1 MANLLNLACG
11 QTFDSG
17 WINLDQHASADDVIA
32 HDLRTLLPFSDNFAD
47 AIYCSH
53 FLEHLDFEMA
63 DKFLSECLRCLKPG
77 GILRIVVP
85 DFERMAKDYLKILG
99 KIETGETRCI
109 ELTWMHLE
117 IFDQF
122 SRNRPEGLMHAY
134 LRKPGVHQNK
144 FIRNRIGEAID
155 NFQVSSIQT
164 QSKETNLR
172 SKLRMIKF
180 LLFDAS
186 FRTHFLIKKI
196 FPKKYNAFLISSG
209 KSFFNEILQMIVPGL
224 TYLQIKQALFR
235 NSGEVHLQSFDQYN
249 LKQKLSE
256 AGFGEIQKVTS
267 RQSAIPNWNDYLL
280 DINPNGNERKADSL
294 YMEAQKAS
302 Y

>member
-1 MANLLNLACG
+1 MVNLINLACG
-11 QTFDSG
+11 QTFDSR
-17 WINLDQHASADDVIA
+17 WINLDQYASSEKVQT
-32 HDLRTLLPFSDNFAD
+32 HDLRASLPFLNNFAD

-53 FLEHLDFEMA
+53 FLEHLDDKMA

-77 GILRIVVP
+77 GVLRVVVP
-85 DFERMAKDYLKILG
+85 DFERMAKDYLKILS
-99 KIETGETRCI
+99 KIETGETRSI
-109 ELTWMHLE
+109 EHAWMHLE

-122 SRNRPEGLMHAY
+122 SRNRPEGLMNAY
-134 LRKPGVHQNK
+134 LRNPHVHQNE
-144 FIRNRIGEAID
+144 FIRSRIGEAID
-155 NFQVSSIQT
+155 NFQVSSIE
-164 QSKETNLR
+164 SKSVETSLR

-186 FRTHFLIKKI
+186 YRTHILIKKI
-196 FPKKYNAFLISSG
+196 FPKKYNAFLISPG

-235 NSGEVHLQSFDQYN
+235 NSGEVHLQSYDQYN

-294 YMEAQKAS
+294 YMEAKKTGS
-302 Y
+302 

>member
-1 MANLLNLACG
+1 MPKLINLACG
-11 QTFDSG
+11 QTFHSN
-17 WINLDQHASADDVIA
+17 WINLDQSASSEEVKF
-32 HDLRTLLPFSDNFAD
+32 HDLRTPLPFPDNYAD

-53 FLEHLDFEMA
+53 FLEHLDVKKG

-77 GILRIVVP
+77 GVLRVVVP

-99 KIETGETRCI
+99 ILETGEKRSI
-109 ELTWMHLE
+109 EHTWMHLE

-122 SRNRPEGLMHAY
+122 SRNRPEGLMNAY
-134 LRKPGVHQNK
+134 FRNPDVHQNE
-144 FIRNRIGEAID
+144 FVRERIGDAID

-164 QSKETNLR
+164 QRIETTLR

-186 FRTHFLIKKI
+186 YRTHFLIKKI

-209 KSFFNEILQMIVPGL
+209 KSFLKEILQMIVPGL
-224 TYLQIKQALFR
+224 TYLQIKQAMFR

-256 AGFGEIQKVTS
+256 AGFSEIQKVHS
-267 RQSAIPNWNDYLL
+267 RLSAIPNWNDYLL
-280 DINPNGNERKADSL
+280 DINENGNERKADSL
-294 YMEAQKAS
+294 YMEAKKTS
-302 Y
+302 S

>member
-1 MANLLNLACG
+1 MSNLINLACG
-11 QTFDSG
+11 QTFDSR
-17 WINLDQHASADDVIA
+17 WINLDQYASDDNVKA
-32 HDLRTLLPFSDNFAD
+32 HDLRTPLPFSDNFAE

-53 FLEHLDFEMA
+53 FLEHLDIELA
-63 DKFLSECLRCLKPG
+63 DKFLRECLRCLKPG

-109 ELTWMHLE
+109 EHTWMHLE

-134 LRKPGVHQNK
+134 LRNPDVHQNE
-144 FIRNRIGEAID
+144 FIRNRIGDSID

-172 SKLRMIKF
+172 FNLRMIKF

-235 NSGEVHLQSFDQYN
+235 NSGEVHQQSFDQYN

-256 AGFGEIQKVTS
+256 AGFGEIQKVNS
-267 RQSAIPNWNDYLL
+267 RKSGIPNWNDYLL
-280 DINPNGNERKADSL
+280 DITPNGNERKADSL
-294 YMEAQKAS
+294 YMEAQKAG

>member
-1 MANLLNLACG
+1 MLKLINLACG
-11 QTFDSG
+11 QTFHSN
-17 WINLDQHASADDVIA
+17 WINLDQSSSSEEVQS
-32 HDLRTLLPFSDNFAD
+32 HDLRTPLPFPDDYAD

-53 FLEHLDFEMA
+53 FLEHLDIEMA

-99 KIETGETRCI
+99 KIETGETKSI
-109 ELTWMHLE
+109 EHAWMHLE

-122 SRNRPEGLMHAY
+122 SRNRPEGLMYAY
-134 LRKPGVHQNK
+134 LRNPNVHQNE
-144 FIRNRIGEAID
+144 FIRNRIGASIN

-164 QSKETNLR
+164 QNTETNLR

-256 AGFGEIQKVTS
+256 AGFGEIQKVNS
-267 RQSAIPNWNDYLL
+267 RKSAIPNWDDYLL

>member
-1 MANLLNLACG
+1 MPKLINLACG
-11 QTFDSG
+11 QTFDSN
-17 WINLDQHASADDVIA
+17 WINLDQSASSDEVRF
-32 HDLRTLLPFSDNFAD
+32 HDLRTPLPFPGNYAD

-53 FLEHLDFEMA
+53 FLEHLDVKKA

-77 GILRIVVP
+77 GVLRVVVP

-99 KIETGETRCI
+99 KLEAGKERSV
-109 ELTWMHLE
+109 EHAWMHLE

-122 SRNRPEGLMHAY
+122 SRNRPEGLMNAY
-134 LRKPGVHQNK
+134 LRNPHVHQNE

-155 NFQVSSIQT
+155 NFQSSSIE
-164 QSKETNLR
+164 SKSVETSLR

-186 FRTHFLIKKI
+186 YRTHFLIKKI

-209 KSFFNEILQMIVPGL
+209 KSFLKEILQMIVPGL
-224 TYLQIKQALFR
+224 TYLQIKQAMFR

-256 AGFGEIQKVTS
+256 KGFSEIQKVHS
-267 RQSAIPNWNDYLL
+267 RLSAIPNWNDYLL
-280 DINPNGNERKADSL
+280 DINENGNERKADSL
-294 YMEAQKAS
+294 YMEAKKTGS
-302 Y
+302 

>member
-1 MANLLNLACG
+1 MPNLINLACG
-11 QTFDSG
+11 QTFDSR
-17 WINLDQHASADDVIA
+17 WINLDQYASDDNVKA
-32 HDLRTLLPFSDNFAD
+32 HDLRTPLPFSDNFAE

-53 FLEHLDFEMA
+53 FLEHLDIELA
-63 DKFLSECLRCLKPG
+63 DKFLRECLRCLKPG

-109 ELTWMHLE
+109 EHTWMHLE

-122 SRNRPEGLMHAY
+122 SRNRPEGLMHTY
-134 LRKPGVHQNK
+134 LRNPDVNQNE

-164 QSKETNLR
+164 QSKATNLR
-172 SKLRMIKF
+172 SKLRVIKF

-186 FRTHFLIKKI
+186 YRTHFLIKKI
-196 FPKKYNAFLISSG
+196 FPKKYNAFLIFSG
-209 KSFFNEILQMIVPGL
+209 RSFLKEILQMIVPGL
-224 TYLQIKQALFR
+224 TYLQIKQAMFR
-235 NSGEVHLQSFDQYN
+235 SSGEVHQQSFDQYN

-256 AGFGEIQKVTS
+256 AGFSEIQKVHS
-267 RQSAIPNWNDYLL
+267 RLSAIPNWNDYLL
-280 DINPNGNERKADSL
+280 DINENGNERKADSL
-294 YMEAQKAS
+294 YMEAKKTGS
-302 Y
+302 

>member
-1 MANLLNLACG
+1 LPNLINLACG
-11 QTFDSG
+11 QTFDSR
-17 WINLDQHASADDVIA
+17 WINLDQHASTDDVEA
-32 HDLRTLLPFSDNFAD
+32 HDLRTPLPFLDNFAD

-63 DKFLSECLRCLKPG
+63 DKFLSECLRCLKPS

-85 DFERMAKDYLKILG
+85 DFERMAKDYLKILD

-109 ELTWMHLE
+109 EHTWMHLE

-122 SRNRPEGLMHAY
+122 SRNRPEGLMHTY
-134 LRKPGVHQNK
+134 LRKPDVHQNE

-155 NFQVSSIQT
+155 NFQVSSIEM
-164 QSKETNLR
+164 QSKETNFR

-180 LLFDAS
+180 ILFDAS

-209 KSFFNEILQMIVPGL
+209 KSFFNEIFQMIIPGL

-249 LKQKLSE
+249 LKQKLSK
-256 AGFGEIQKVTS
+256 AGFGEIQKVNS
-267 RQSAIPNWNDYLL
+267 RKSAIPNWNDYFL

>member
-1 MANLLNLACG
+1 MSNLINLACG
-11 QTFDSG
+11 QTFDSR
-17 WINLDQHASADDVIA
+17 WINLDQYASADDVKA
-32 HDLRTLLPFSDNFAD
+32 HDLRNPLPFSDNFAD

-53 FLEHLDFEMA
+53 FLEHLDIEMA

-85 DFERMAKDYLKILG
+85 DFERMAKDYLKILS
-99 KIETGETRCI
+99 KIETGETRSI
-109 ELTWMHLE
+109 EHAWMHLE

-122 SRNRPEGLMHAY
+122 SRNRPEGLMCAY
-134 LRKPGVHQNK
+134 LRNPDANQNE

-155 NFQVSSIQT
+155 NFQVSSIET
-164 QSKETNLR
+164 QSKETNFR
-172 SKLRMIKF
+172 SKLRTIKF
-180 LLFDAS
+180 ILFDSS

-209 KSFFNEILQMIVPGL
+209 KSFFHEILQMIVPGL
-224 TYLQIKQALFR
+224 SYLQIKQALFR

-256 AGFGEIQKVTS
+256 AGFGEIQKVNS
-267 RQSAIPNWNDYLL
+267 RKSAIPNWNDYFL

>member
-1 MANLLNLACG
+1 MANLINLACG
-11 QTFDSG
+11 KTFDPR
-17 WINLDQHASADDVIA
+17 WINLDQYTSSEKVQT
-32 HDLRTLLPFSDNFAD
+32 HDLRTPLPFPNNFAD

-53 FLEHLDFEMA
+53 FFEHLDIEMA

-85 DFERMAKDYLKILG
+85 DFERMAKDYLEILG
-99 KIETGETRCI
+99 KLETGEERNI
-109 ELTWMHLE
+109 EHAWMHLE

-122 SRNRPEGLMHAY
+122 SRNRPEGLMNAY
-134 LRKPGVHQNK
+134 LRNSDVHQNE

-164 QSKETNLR
+164 QSKETTLH
-172 SKLRMIKF
+172 SKLRMIKL

-186 FRTHFLIKKI
+186 YRTHFLIRKI
-196 FPKKYNAFLISSG
+196 FPKNYKAFLISSG
-209 KSFFNEILQMIVPGL
+209 KSFLNEILQMIVPEL
-224 TYLQIKQALFR
+224 TYLQIKQAIFR

-249 LKQKLSE
+249 LKQTLRE
-256 AGFGEIQKVTS
+256 AGFREIQKVTS
-267 RQSAIPNWNDYLL
+267 SQSALPNWNDYLL
-280 DINPNGNERKADSL
+280 DINANEKERKADSL
-294 YMEAQKAS
+294 YMEAQKAD

>member
-1 MANLLNLACG
+1 LPNLINLACG
-11 QTFDSG
+11 QTFDSR
-17 WINLDQHASADDVIA
+17 WINLDQHASADDVKA
-32 HDLRTLLPFSDNFAD
+32 HDLRNPLPFLDNFAD

-53 FLEHLDFEMA
+53 FLEHLDVKMV
-63 DKFLSECLRCLKPG
+63 DKFLSECLRCLKPRG
-77 GILRIVVP
+77 VLRVVVP
-85 DFERMAKDYLKILG
+85 DFERMAKDYLKILS
-99 KIETGETRCI
+99 KIETGETRSI
-109 ELTWMHLE
+109 EHAWMHLE

-122 SRNRPEGLMHAY
+122 SRNRPEGLMNAY
-134 LRKPGVHQNK
+134 LRNPHVHQNE
-144 FIRNRIGEAID
+144 FIRSRIGEAID
-155 NFQVSSIQT
+155 NFQVSSIE
-164 QSKETNLR
+164 SKSVETSLR

-186 FRTHFLIKKI
+186 YRTHILIKKI
-196 FPKKYNAFLISSG
+196 FPKKYNAFLISPG
-209 KSFFNEILQMIVPGL
+209 KSFFNEILQMIVPEL

-235 NSGEVHLQSFDQYN
+235 NSGEVHLQSYDQYN

-294 YMEAQKAS
+294 YMEAKKTGS
-302 Y
+302 

>member
-1 MANLLNLACG
+1 MPKLINLACG
-11 QTFDSG
+11 QTFHSN
-17 WINLDQHASADDVIA
+17 WINLDQSASSEEVKF
-32 HDLRTLLPFSDNFAD
+32 HDLRTPLPFPDNYAD

-53 FLEHLDFEMA
+53 FLEHLDVKKA
-63 DKFLSECLRCLKPG
+63 DKFLCECLRCLKPG
-77 GILRIVVP
+77 GVLRVVVP

-99 KIETGETRCI
+99 KLEAGEERSV
-109 ELTWMHLE
+109 EHTWIHLE

-122 SRNRPEGLMHAY
+122 SRNRPEGLMNAY
-134 LRKPGVHQNK
+134 FRNPDVHQNE
-144 FIRNRIGEAID
+144 FVRERIGNAID
-155 NFQVSSIQT
+155 NFQVSSIQR
-164 QSKETNLR
+164 QSIETTLR

-186 FRTHFLIKKI
+186 YRTHFLIKKI
-196 FPKKYNAFLISSG
+196 FPKKYNAFLISPG

-235 NSGEVHLQSFDQYN
+235 NSGEVHLQSYDQYN

-280 DINPNGNERKADSL
+280 DINENGNERKADSL
-294 YMEAQKAS
+294 YMEAKKTGS
-302 Y
+302 

>member
-1 MANLLNLACG
+1 MANLINLACG
-11 QTFDSG
+11 QTLNSR
-17 WINLDQHASADDVIA
+17 WINLDQYASSEKVQTY
-32 HDLRTLLPFSDNFAD
+32 DLRTPLPFPNNFAD

-53 FLEHLDFEMA
+53 FLEHLDDKMA

-77 GILRIVVP
+77 GVLRVVVP
-85 DFERMAKDYLKILG
+85 DFERMAKDYLRILG
-99 KIETGETRCI
+99 KLETGEKRSI
-109 ELTWMHLE
+109 EHAWMHLE

-122 SRNRPEGLMHAY
+122 SRNRPEGLINAY
-134 LRKPGVHQNK
+134 LRNPNVHQNE
-144 FIRNRIGEAID
+144 FIRNRIGETID

-172 SKLRMIKF
+172 SKLRMIKRF
-180 LLFDAS
+180 LFDAT

-209 KSFFNEILQMIVPGL
+209 KSFFSEICQMIVPGL

-256 AGFGEIQKVTS
+256 AGFGEIQKVNS
-267 RQSAIPNWNDYLL
+267 RKSAIPNWNDYLL
-280 DINPNGNERKADSL
+280 DINENGKERKADSL
-294 YMEAQKAS
+294 YMEAKKTDS
-302 Y
+302 